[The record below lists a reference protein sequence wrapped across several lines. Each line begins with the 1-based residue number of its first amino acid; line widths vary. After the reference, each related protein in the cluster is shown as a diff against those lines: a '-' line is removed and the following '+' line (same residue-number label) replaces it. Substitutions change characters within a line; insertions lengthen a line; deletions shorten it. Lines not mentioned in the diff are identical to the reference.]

1 EARED
6 LAALEKDYEEVGI
19 DSTEEGEA
27 DISPIWPDDS
37 TCPSDKVEERAESPS
52 ILQCPAAASTALTS
66 PVRSP
71 PRATLP
77 ASTAAS
83 TGTRKSLAFFGHE
96 SRRFLKIILGT
107 ETITLNQAPIQ
118 EVASSRQLLWSD
130 LSPNEQRFLLRLMEK
145 PSGYEADQSSAS
157 STSDKGTSNNCRER
171 SEFSDNR
178 PPRCEFDRPVP
189 PYEPFTGPHL
199 TKSLSFGPT
208 VSSFSPPQPRASTQS
223 YPRGQHCN
231 GSRTYE
237 AIVFQL
243 MQLKDCTDI
252 QFYLLR
258 FPVPKDFVAPLRRG
272 VSSSLSGT
280 TGTSFSSMTTDVV
293 EYDEGDPFKFV
304 WGWHHQKQ
312 RYLIALLKDF
322 ITLEIFSVEFYR
334 YPGEQFP
341 IKKEDLILMGKS
353 NKELPVSMEVNVQ
366 RPEAGEEEV
375 TGIIRGMCV
384 DDETEELNVMV
395 EIGNTLY
402 PVRRRHLCLTREQG
416 CSYQTWRK
424 EMERSQRRATWEA
437 QPVSA
442 NKLGKPG
449 NDENLES
456 SGLSDAPLTEKTPC
470 KKSKILTTTPSC
482 RVKQKATPV
491 STTARR
497 TRRMAEVRRINQ
509 SLEHVELRDEGD
521 AAVIGG
527 TPRTRQRKPTGRSR
541 SAQKSASAKKSRRR
555 QRPSQEASERELLG
569 PIPSNQ
575 TLFEGFGFVI
585 THADSEDP
593 DNEVLAVESFNKDWI
608 CKQIQAGGGV
618 VFESIEE
625 MIPAENC
632 PFGKKV
638 LSNAPARTATY
649 VKPVIL
655 AASMVPVEKL
665 PTGVVKGS
673 ESKTDEVDVIVCNET
688 PPVRVLSRAREQ
700 GLPLVNTEW
709 VIHCLIHGERLQFDA
724 HPRFIFQRR
733 GEDEEIK

>member
-1 EARED
+1 
-6 LAALEKDYEEVGI
+6 
-19 DSTEEGEA
+19 
-27 DISPIWPDDS
+27 
-37 TCPSDKVEERAESPS
+37 
-52 ILQCPAAASTALTS
+52 
-66 PVRSP
+66 
-71 PRATLP
+71 
-77 ASTAAS
+77 
-83 TGTRKSLAFFGHE
+83 
-96 SRRFLKIILGT
+96 
-107 ETITLNQAPIQ
+107 
-118 EVASSRQLLWSD
+118 
-130 LSPNEQRFLLRLMEK
+130 MEK
-145 PSGYEADQSSAS
+145 M
-157 STSDKGTSNNCRER
+157 N
-171 SEFSDNR
+171 
-178 PPRCEFDRPVP
+178 P
-189 PYEPFTGPHL
+189 PYF
-199 TKSLSFGPT
+199 
-208 VSSFSPPQPRASTQS
+208 R
-223 YPRGQHCN
+223 
-231 GSRTYE
+231 
-237 AIVFQL
+237 
-243 MQLKDCTDI
+243 LKDCTHI

-334 YPGEQFP
+334 YPGEEFP

-353 NKELPVSMEVNVQ
+353 NKELPVCMEVNVQ

-416 CSYQTWRK
+416 CSYQAWRK
-424 EMERSQRRATWEA
+424 EMERNQRRATWEA

-442 NKLGKPG
+442 KKLGKPG

-470 KKSKILTTTPSC
+470 KKSKILTTPSC

-497 TRRMAEVRRINQ
+497 TRRIAEVRRINQ

-608 CKQIQAGGGV
+608 CKQIQAAGGV

-632 PFGKKV
+632 PSGKKV

-649 VKPVIL
+649 VKALAFGFRILRASWIRECCSRGERLRPRGFELPAGWSLITQEFIPQQEESIRQRRDVSPLSGLRVLLAAGGRNSKRFLEYWQPVIL

-665 PTGVVKGS
+665 PTGVIKGS